1 MADEQKKSPVL
12 IIVIVIVV
20 LGIAIGVYFAMSG
33 GEETSNTNTTTNT
46 VTTNTATTTKTSTE
60 TDPYA
65 DLMQYDDKTI
75 DITSADGKVTG
86 QIAISIDKT
95 QEMPITVV
103 YFMRV
108 DDALPQTIAA
118 TGGGASYY
126 YIASHAQEADLR
138 AGDGTGSL
146 GAAFCNVDQ
155 IPDVLALAQERSI
168 STDAYLGCDA
178 QYEVGNSTETFYHIY
193 SSYFNNYTWD
203 YNNDVIGKDKLAVF
217 DTAPFYEEEDFEGV
231 QGWGADNETVIRD
244 GEVTSQYDLIFTE

>member
-33 GEETSNTNTTTNT
+33 GEEITNTNVATNSSSTNT
-46 VTTNTATTTKTSTE
+46 NQTATNTA

-155 IPDVLALAQERSI
+155 IPDVLALAQQRSI
-168 STDAYLGCDA
+168 DVDLYLGCDA

-231 QGWGADNETVIRD
+231 QSWGADNETVIRD
-244 GEVTSQYDLIFTE
+244 GEVMSQYDLIFTE